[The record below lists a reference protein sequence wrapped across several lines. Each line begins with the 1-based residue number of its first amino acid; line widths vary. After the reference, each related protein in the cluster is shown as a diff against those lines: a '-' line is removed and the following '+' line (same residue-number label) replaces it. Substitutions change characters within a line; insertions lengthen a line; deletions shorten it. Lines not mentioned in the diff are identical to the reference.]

1 MNMNK
6 LLGKSKSFFKKNGST
21 ILTCAGAAGVVA
33 TSVMAV
39 KATPKAM
46 KLIEQAKEEK
56 GAELTKWEITKVA
69 APTYIPALSVGIATV
84 TCIFGANMLNKRHQA
99 ALMSAYALLDQ
110 THKDYKRKTK
120 EIYGEDADKRINEEL
135 AKEDYNHCKVIT
147 NSDTQLFYDMFSK
160 RYYEST
166 MEQVKDAEYQLN
178 RKIAIGYSATI
189 DDYYRC
195 LGIDGIESGDIMGW
209 ASGMLM
215 EYYWQEWVD
224 FTYEKAV
231 MDDGLE
237 CWIVS
242 INQEPVIDFEYY

>member
-1 MNMNK
+1 M
-6 LLGKSKSFFKKNGST
+6 
-21 ILTCAGAAGVVA
+21 A

-56 GAELTKWEITKVA
+56 GEELTKWEITKIA
-69 APTYIPALSVGIATV
+69 APVYGPSMLIGATTI
-84 TCIFGANMLNKRHQA
+84 TCIFGANVLNKRHQA

-120 EIYGEDADKRINEEL
+120 EIYGEDADKRVNEEL
-135 AKEDYNHCKVIT
+135 AKEDYKQCKVIT
-147 NSDTQLFYDMFSK
+147 NSDTRLFYDMYSK

-166 MEQVKDAEYQLN
+166 MEKVKEAEYQLN
-178 RKIAIGYSATI
+178 RKISVGYSATI

-195 LGIDGIESGDIMGW
+195 LGIDGIESGDITGW

-224 FTYEKAV
+224 FSYDVAV

-237 CWIVS
+237 CCIVT
-242 INQEPVIDFEYY
+242 INQEPIVDFEYY

>member
-1 MNMNK
+1 MNK
-6 LLGKSKSFFKKNGST
+6 MLGKSKLFFKKNGST
-21 ILTCAGAAGVVA
+21 ILTCIGAAGVVA

-56 GAELTKWEITKVA
+56 GEELTKWEIAKVA
-69 APTYIPALSVGIATV
+69 APTYIPAASVGIATV
-84 TCIFGANMLNKRHQA
+84 TCIFGANMLSKRRQA
-99 ALMSAYALLDQ
+99 ALISAYALLDQ

-120 EIYGEDADKRINEEL
+120 EIYGEDADKRVNEEL
-135 AKEDYNHCKVIT
+135 AKEDYKHCKVIT
-147 NSDTQLFYDMFSK
+147 NSDTRLFYDMYSK

-166 MEQVKDAEYQLN
+166 MEKVKDAEYQLN
-178 RKIAIGYSATI
+178 RKIAVGYSATI

-195 LGIDGIESGDIMGW
+195 LGLDGIESGDITGW

-224 FTYEKAV
+224 FSYDVAV

-237 CWIVS
+237 CCIVT
-242 INQEPVIDFEYY
+242 INQEPVVDFEYY